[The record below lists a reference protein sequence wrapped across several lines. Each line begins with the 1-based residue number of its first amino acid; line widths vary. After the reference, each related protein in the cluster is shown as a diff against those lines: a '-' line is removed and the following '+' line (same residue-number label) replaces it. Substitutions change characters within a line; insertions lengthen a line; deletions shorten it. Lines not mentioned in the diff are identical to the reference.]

1 MTDTISK
8 YSTYCTVCKISVN
21 LSDIKFVKLANSMAT
36 IEGNC
41 TVCGLRLMKGKIMPK
56 AGKNPL
62 QKTRRKN
69 NRRKSSSF
77 SLLKVEEKI
86 LNYSK

>member
-1 MTDTISK
+1 
-8 YSTYCTVCKISVN
+8 
-21 LSDIKFVKLANSMAT
+21 MAT